1 MHCLDSEVR
10 SGDWSLSGGDAEHA
24 DDADS
29 RTQGNPLRADAIGK
43 SGQSNFRIRDRKSS
57 KKGNGNVSWALDF
70 TSARHFL
77 AHSCKYLLMMD
88 FKMVGFIFITY
99 ASDLILALLTNV

>member
-10 SGDWSLSGGDAEHA
+10 SGDWSLSGEDAELA

-29 RTQGNPLRADAIGK
+29 WTQGNPLRADVIGK
-43 SGQSNFRIRDRKSS
+43 SGQSNFRIRDRKSPT
-57 KKGNGNVSWALDF
+57 KGNGNVSWALDF

-77 AHSCKYLLMMD
+77 AHSCKYLLTNGLQNGW
-88 FKMVGFIFITY
+88 FYLYYIC
-99 ASDLILALLTNV
+99 ILALLTNV